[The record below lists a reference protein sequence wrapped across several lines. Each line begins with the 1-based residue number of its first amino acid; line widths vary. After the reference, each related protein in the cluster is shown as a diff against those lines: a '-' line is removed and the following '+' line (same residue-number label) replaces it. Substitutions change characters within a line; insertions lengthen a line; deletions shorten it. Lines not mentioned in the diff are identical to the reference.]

1 MLLSATTKEDQPVTD
16 LHTVQNQNHALV
28 RNKQKRPARCWLT
41 ACSKPRA
48 GSCQGQAGETC
59 QMLTHSLFKTQ
70 NMLLSE
76 ASSKGPPDAGL
87 HPVQKPENAPVSN
100 KQGRLAKCW
109 LTSCSNPGQ
118 APVSNKQEEPA
129 RCWLTNYSKPRVC
142 SFQQQ
147 VGKASEM
154 PYILYK
160 TQSIVLSV
168 RSRKS

>member
-28 RNKQKRPARCWLT
+28 RNKQERQARYWLT

-48 GSCQGQAGETC
+48 GSCQGQAGETF

-87 HPVQKPENAPVSN
+87 HPVQ
-100 KQGRLAKCW
+100 
-109 LTSCSNPGQ
+109 NPGQ
-118 APVSNKQEEPA
+118 APVSNKQEGPA

-160 TQSIVLSV
+160 TQSMVLSV